1 MLFKLLGFCVLLLL
15 KGCSQVSEGARLNS
29 TPLPTATPQT
39 VRKAQTT
46 LDKVLASLLEQTQQT
61 TSYDPAYTALTYP
74 NGDVPLERGVCADVV
89 VRALRAGGLDL
100 QQAVHE
106 DMQRHFAVYPQKW
119 GARKPDPNID
129 HRRVANL
136 MKWFER
142 KGKAQPLSQ
151 QAEAYRAGDIVAW
164 ELDNGL
170 LHIGMVSDVQVEG
183 TTRLSIVHNINSGA
197 KLADVLFAWRVIGH
211 YRYF

>member
-1 MLFKLLGFCVLLLL
+1 
-15 KGCSQVSEGARLNS
+15 
-29 TPLPTATPQT
+29 
-39 VRKAQTT
+39 
-46 LDKVLASLLEQTQQT
+46 
-61 TSYDPAYTALTYP
+61 
-74 NGDVPLERGVCADVV
+74 VPLDRGVCADVV

-106 DMQRHFAVYPQKW
+106 DMQRYFTAYPQKW
-119 GARKPDPNID
+119 GARKPDRNID

-142 KGKAQPLSQ
+142 KGKALPLGLK
-151 QAEAYRAGDIVAW
+151 AEDYRAGDIVAW

-170 LHIGMVSDVQVEG
+170 LHIGVVSNVTVEG
-183 TTRLSIVHNINSGA
+183 TTRLSIVHNINAGA
-197 KLADVLFAWRVIGH
+197 QLADVLFAWKIIGH

>member
-1 MLFKLLGFCVLLLL
+1 LIT
-15 KGCSQVSEGARLNS
+15 GAS
-29 TPLPTATPQT
+29 
-39 VRKAQTT
+39 
-46 LDKVLASLLEQTQQT
+46 
-61 TSYDPAYTALTYP
+61 
-74 NGDVPLERGVCADVV
+74 
-89 VRALRAGGLDL
+89 
-100 QQAVHE
+100 
-106 DMQRHFAVYPQKW
+106 
-119 GARKPDPNID
+119 
-129 HRRVANL
+129 
-136 MKWFER
+136 
-142 KGKAQPLSQ
+142 LSQ